1 MLLNPKKNK
10 MRKIVALLGVVLLLT
25 GCLRNADEPGIY
37 NKKDWEAF
45 VATINAGEAPTAWQ
59 DADGVVRLRGDLNL
73 KRWKN
78 PRPAGTNK
86 MPFEGVFD
94 GGMYT
99 ISGLR
104 MIGEEPCMGLFGV
117 NRGTIRRLHLKA
129 NCRLENSAE
138 EGITGSVCGVNYG
151 RIEHCESAAEVIG
164 AGVVGGIVGRIQ
176 SDPAS
181 AVVPLVSRC
190 TNRGKVRCTGVSAGG
205 VVGWSSRAKVVDS
218 KNLGAVVCSGS
229 YAGGVVGLNSG
240 LVRGCENQ
248 APVRGRDYAGGVAGA
263 NRAPGELQEVGN
275 SAPVQAETI
284 GDIVGEDF
292 ARSYVDEDIL
302 YKYYQHV
309 EL

>member
-1 MLLNPKKNK
+1 MRRILALLGA
-10 MRKIVALLGVVLLLT
+10 VALLS
-25 GCLRNADEPGIY
+25 GCLHGADEPGIY
-37 NKKDWEAF
+37 NKADWEAF
-45 VATINAGEAPTAWQ
+45 VATINAGETPTAWQ

-78 PRPAGTNK
+78 PRPAGTNET
-86 MPFEGVFD
+86 PFEGVFD

-104 MIGEEPCMGLFGV
+104 MTSAELCVGLFGV
-117 NRGTIRRLHLKA
+117 NRGTIRRLHLKE
-129 NCRLENSAE
+129 NCHLETSAE
-138 EGITGSVCGVNYG
+138 EGIAGAVCGVNYG
-151 RIEHCESAAEVIG
+151 RVEHCESAAEVVG

-190 TNRGKVRCTGVSAGG
+190 TNSGKVRCTGVSAGG
-205 VVGWSSRAKVVDS
+205 VVGWNARAKVVDS
-218 KNLGAVVCSGS
+218 KNMGTVVCSGS

-263 NRAPGELQEVGN
+263 NRAPGILEEVSN

-292 ARSYVDEDIL
+292 ARTYVDEDIL